1 MKEEDIQH
9 MIEALQADVNLNR
22 AAPSEIAELAKKARR
37 LYFDKGEYIFKTG
50 EDSNDFLLVESG
62 RVILSK
68 EAPSGKAFTYLIAMR
83 GMPLNAITC
92 FRSRLRFFSAKVA
105 EKAVI
110 ISIPCQDFKQWV
122 LSNSEVAAGIL
133 NAMGDRID
141 GAYTRILDL
150 IDESAE
156 KRILNVLSMLSTRIG
171 LDLPLTNV
179 DVSEMVGSSRETA
192 ARVIS
197 RLQEIGLVAKSR
209 GTITILNKAELDELS
224 SSPFFIL

>member
-1 MKEEDIQH
+1 MKDEDLQH
-9 MIEALQADVNLNR
+9 MIKALQADENLNR
-22 AAPSEIAELAKKARR
+22 AELSEIADLAKKARR
-37 LYFDKGEYIFKTG
+37 LYFEKGEYIFKTG
-50 EDSNDFLLVESG
+50 DDSSDFLLVESG
-62 RVILSK
+62 RVVLSK
-68 EAPSGKAFTYLIAMR
+68 EASSGKAFTYLIAMS
-83 GMPLNAITC
+83 GIPLNAITC
-92 FRSRLRFFSAKVA
+92 FRSRLRFFTARVA
-105 EKAVI
+105 EKTVI
-110 ISIPCQDFKQWV
+110 ISIPCQEFKQWV

-133 NAMGDRID
+133 NTMGDRID

-197 RLQEIGLVAKSR
+197 RLQEIGLVVKSR
-209 GTITILNKAELDELS
+209 GTLTILNKEELDELS

>member
-9 MIEALQADVNLNR
+9 MIEALQTDVNLNR

-37 LYFDKGEYIFKTG
+37 LYFDRGEYIFKTG
-50 EDSNDFLLVESG
+50 EDSSDYLLVESG

-105 EKAVI
+105 EKSVI
-110 ISIPCQDFKQWV
+110 ISIPCPDFKQWV
-122 LSNSEVAAGIL
+122 LNNPDVAAGIL
-133 NAMGDRID
+133 NSMGDRID

-171 LDLPLTNV
+171 LDLPFTNV

-197 RLQEIGLVAKSR
+197 RLQEIGLISKSR
-209 GTITILNKAELDELS
+209 GTLTILNKAELDELS